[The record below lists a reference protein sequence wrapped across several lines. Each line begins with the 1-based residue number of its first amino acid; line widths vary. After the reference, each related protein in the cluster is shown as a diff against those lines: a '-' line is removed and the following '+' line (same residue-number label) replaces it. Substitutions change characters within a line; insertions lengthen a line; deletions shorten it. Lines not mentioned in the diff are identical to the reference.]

1 MKVPL
6 VFVFLFGSAKIERSA
21 IHVAPSDK
29 ILIALQIGQTEI
41 WPLEV
46 FYNSKVSQKPP
57 RTAPSSPIIK
67 VEEKYARMH
76 VTISS
81 WYSVILTWR

>member
-1 MKVPL
+1 MWP
-6 VFVFLFGSAKIERSA
+6 SIESVEEGHGA
-21 IHVAPSDK
+21 ATYVAPYDK
-29 ILIALQIGQTEI
+29 ILIFLEIGQTGI

-57 RTAPSSPIIK
+57 RTGPSSPILK

>member
-1 MKVPL
+1 
-6 VFVFLFGSAKIERSA
+6 
-21 IHVAPSDK
+21 VAPYDK
-29 ILIALQIGQTEI
+29 ILIFLEIGQTEI

-57 RTAPSSPIIK
+57 RTGPSSPILK